1 MCERTASD
9 WSAAQ
14 PKDDTARTA
23 ADFTLACV
31 AVMDITN
38 EVIPRTVD
46 KLELKILVSQ
56 GELMELPN
64 YRKLLVKR
72 LFKEP
77 TRRSDV
83 ISERFERLL
92 GEDLVRTYVS
102 MLLRPWVMDSTRK
115 ESVHLGKNV
124 AVTLS
129 LLLRYYWWIRVA
141 DSLKWWITRCYT

>member
-1 MCERTASD
+1 
-9 WSAAQ
+9 
-14 PKDDTARTA
+14 
-23 ADFTLACV
+23 
-31 AVMDITN
+31 
-38 EVIPRTVD
+38 
-46 KLELKILVSQ
+46 
-56 GELMELPN
+56 MELPN

-77 TRRSDV
+77 TRRSV